1 MSLVTDATVGLKQV
15 EVLVDADLIQPY
27 LQDASGQSAQ
37 TVVSQVFRPKNTQEL
52 AAVVKSCH
60 EQGKKI
66 CVQGGLTG
74 LAGGAVPSADEV
86 VINLSRMNQV
96 IDFDTVGGMIRV
108 QPGMV
113 LQQLCEYV
121 EQQGWYFP
129 MDMGARGSCHI
140 GGNVAT
146 NAGGNRVLRYGTM
159 RELVLGLEVV
169 LADGTIMPMLNYGLK
184 NNTGVDLKHL
194 FIGSEGTLGIISQV
208 VLRLFPLPERRY
220 SALVALTGF
229 EQVVELLRRAR
240 GQLAELSSFELMW
253 KSYLQAAADQLKT
266 QAPFN
271 AEYPVYV
278 LLEMEGKD
286 DPETEA
292 LLTQFLEQSLED
304 ELAVDVIL
312 PHSQDQARQLWD
324 LRDAIGEILPTMK
337 PYLAFDVGIPIAQ
350 ANDFVKKMEQSLSQ
364 RYPGSKQLFFGHL
377 GDGNLH
383 LSTGPHE
390 ASTLEEVEHVVYQA
404 VAELGGSISA
414 EHGIG
419 RIKKPFLHYSRNE
432 IERKQMQ
439 ALRQLFDP
447 NDLLNSGRVIDNN

>member
-1 MSLVTDATVGLKQV
+1 M
-15 EVLVDADLIQPY
+15 
-27 LQDASGQSAQ
+27 
-37 TVVSQVFRPKNTQEL
+37 
-52 AAVVKSCH
+52 
-60 EQGKKI
+60 
-66 CVQGGLTG
+66 
-74 LAGGAVPSADEV
+74 PSVDEV

-96 IDFDTVGGMIRV
+96 IDFDTVGGTIRV

-253 KSYLQAAADQLKT
+253 KSYLQAAANQLKT

-312 PHSQDQARQLWD
+312 PHSQDQAKQLWD

-350 ANDFVKKMEQSLSQ
+350 ANDFVKNGAKLIATLS
-364 RYPGSKQLFFGHL
+364 RF
-377 GDGNLH
+377 
-383 LSTGPHE
+383 
-390 ASTLEEVEHVVYQA
+390 
-404 VAELGGSISA
+404 
-414 EHGIG
+414 
-419 RIKKPFLHYSRNE
+419 
-432 IERKQMQ
+432 
-439 ALRQLFDP
+439 
-447 NDLLNSGRVIDNN
+447 

>member
-1 MSLVTDATVGLKQV
+1 MSLVNEAAVGLEQV
-15 EVLVDADLIQPY
+15 EVLVDENLIQPY

-37 TVVSQVFRPKNTQEL
+37 LTASQVYRPKSTQEL
-52 AAVVKSCH
+52 AAVVSFCH
-60 EQGKKI
+60 AQDKKI

-74 LAGGAVPSADEV
+74 MSGGAVPSTDEV
-86 VINLSRMNQV
+86 IINLSRMNQV
-96 IDFDTVGGMIRV
+96 IDFDTVGGTIRV
-108 QPGMV
+108 QAGMV

-121 EQQGWYFP
+121 EAQGWYFP
-129 MDMGARGSCHI
+129 MDMGSRGSCHI

-169 LADGTIMPMLNYGLK
+169 LADGTVMPMLNYGLK
-184 NNTGVDLKHL
+184 NNTGIDLKHL

-208 VLRLFPLPERRY
+208 ILRLFPLPARRY
-220 SALVALTGF
+220 SALVALQGF
-229 EQVVELLRRAR
+229 EQVVELLRHAR

-253 KSYLQAAADQLKT
+253 KSYLQAAADQLKR

-271 AEYPVYV
+271 AQYPVYV
-278 LLEMEGKD
+278 LLEMEGND
-286 DPETEA
+286 NPETEA
-292 LLTQFLEQSLED
+292 LLTNFLEQSLESK
-304 ELAVDVIL
+304 LAVDIIL
-312 PHSQDQARQLWD
+312 PHSQDQAKQLWD

-337 PYLAFDVGIPIAQ
+337 PYLAFDVGIPIAR
-350 ANDFVKKMEQSLSQ
+350 ANDFVQKMECELAL
-364 RYPGSKQLFFGHL
+364 RYPKSKQLFFGHL

-383 LSTGPHE
+383 LSTGPHDE
-390 ASTLEEVEHVVYQA
+390 SCLEEVENAVYQA

-419 RIKKPFLHYSRNE
+419 RIKKPFLHYSRNKT
-432 IERKQMQ
+432 ERHQMQ

-447 NDLLNSGRVIDNN
+447 NQLLNSGRVIDNN